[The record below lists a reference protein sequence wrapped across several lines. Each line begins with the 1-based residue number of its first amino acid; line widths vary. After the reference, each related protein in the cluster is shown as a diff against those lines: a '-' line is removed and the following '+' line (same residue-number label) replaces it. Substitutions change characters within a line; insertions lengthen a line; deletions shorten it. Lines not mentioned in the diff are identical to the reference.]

1 MTYTG
6 NYPTASKLP
15 AGFTWGG
22 GGQPPWNATVS
33 AQTTFAIKLKVDN
46 GTTIST
52 VAPYEFPFL
61 VEAANGM
68 TQTFKLYVYV
78 EEADS
83 KNDQYVEILGYAAV
97 EILWYDTNDVYGQYV
112 SQLEADYTDLTSGLR
127 PRLIP
132 WED

>member
-1 MTYTG
+1 
-6 NYPTASKLP
+6 
-15 AGFTWGG
+15 
-22 GGQPPWNATVS
+22 
-33 AQTTFAIKLKVDN
+33 LKVNN
-46 GTTIST
+46 GTPIST
-52 VAPYEFPFL
+52 VASGPYELPFL

-83 KNDQYVEILGYAAV
+83 SNDEYVEILGYAAV
-97 EILWYDTNDVYGQYV
+97 EIMGYDTNDVYGRYV
-112 SQLEADYTDLTSGLR
+112 SELEADYTDLTSGLR